1 MGLIPSKNKL
11 IYTFLISF
19 IVSCGGSG
27 SSNSINDAA
36 MPLIID
42 ISGLQ
47 SEIFSFDPIELSISS
62 NYSNCSYNLASDDIF
77 WNEVENNTFKFNAPI
92 IFEDQQSYTIT
103 VSSLRTESCP
113 YGQKNIEL
121 SVKKMP
127 TKFNASPSNSND
139 LKTDYYHIADI
150 GFGGLEITERYSAT
164 ICYPTPDDCV
174 YYNDELFGQDAH
186 NMATG
191 DFNGDGHE
199 DVVVAWA
206 IFPHTIEEDQKIDAP
221 IHIYLND
228 GKGHLYEDMSI
239 YATGTYPTHPFAYRV
254 VVRDF
259 NKDGIDDIFAGSM
272 GKSVRYEDY
281 SENYIKPYPH
291 LLLLSNND
299 GVFEDK
305 SINIEDQN
313 NGDGQ
318 KCAFAHEA
326 SGGDFDADGDFDI
339 FACNILL
346 VNDGLGHFTIH
357 EYINVEWHQSH
368 MSPMSSLIVD
378 LNNDNYGDL
387 LFWNFDNR
395 YLFESLPEEGTILLS
410 NGTSDIS
417 LWAKLDL
424 PKGPH
429 AINHN
434 KYNHA
439 ASGDINGDGFQDVV
453 VAITRDEPYY
463 EGAYIQILVN
473 DQTGF
478 LADETSSRFVEQ
490 VRSENHHG
498 EGNIYLRDID
508 NDGDLDIFHST
519 RDFVNSTS
527 GAHIAIN
534 DGQGNFISNELI
546 LPSRPISNSGWS
558 STSGLMK
565 GLPINLDKKG
575 CLDLIST
582 SDSWSNNNSTNNY
595 LFSIFNINCSF

>member
-36 MPLIID
+36 MPLTID

-346 VNDGLGHFTIH
+346 VNDGLGNFTIH
-357 EYINVEWHQSH
+357 EYINIEWHQSH

-417 LWAKLDL
+417 LWTKLDL

-429 AINHN
+429 EINHN

-439 ASGDINGDGFQDVV
+439 ASGDINGDGFQDIV

-490 VRSENHHG
+490 IRSENHHG

-534 DGQGNFISNELI
+534 DGQGNFISNEST
-546 LPSRPISNSGWS
+546 LPSRPISNTGWS
-558 STSGLMK
+558 TTSGLMK
-565 GLPINLDKKG
+565 GVPINLDNKG

-582 SDSWSNNNSTNNY
+582 SDSWSNNISTNNY